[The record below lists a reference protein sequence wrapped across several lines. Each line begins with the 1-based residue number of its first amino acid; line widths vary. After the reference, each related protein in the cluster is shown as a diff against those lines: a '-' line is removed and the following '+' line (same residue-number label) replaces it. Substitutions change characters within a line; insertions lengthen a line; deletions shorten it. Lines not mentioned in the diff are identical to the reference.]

1 MRKQRPKEITC
12 NDRQFDQWR
21 LTAITGEKT
30 AEGFGLQKSQTF
42 QVYAVPQNDARGAE
56 TSHFKIVIN
65 GIVVTSPDLIEL
77 RRKAQEIYSGVV
89 EGDYVKVIVVKT
101 RGDPIGDWRSEKGDE
116 FGLEWQIGWQVAR
129 LGVVFDES
137 RQCTISVE
145 NYEEPDE
152 PDMASG
158 IRIGAKV
165 GHRGKQ
171 MHKTAV
177 VPWTKEREG
186 MLVRA
191 VEAIGKMRDDFNA
204 ALLRPEEFAGLL
216 DAKAGLLLGEAK

>member
-30 AEGFGLQKSQTF
+30 TEGFGLSKGQTF
-42 QVYAVPQNDARGAE
+42 QVYAVPKNDARGAE

-65 GIVVTSPDLIEL
+65 GIVVTSPDLVEL
-77 RRKAQEIYSGVV
+77 RRKAQEIYSGIV
-89 EGDYVKVIVVKT
+89 EGDYEKVLVVKT
-101 RGDPIGDWRSEKGDE
+101 RGDPNGDWHQEHFDE
-116 FGLEWQIGWQVAR
+116 FGLGWQVGWRTAK
-129 LGVVFDES
+129 LGVVFDET
-137 RQCTISVE
+137 RQYTIDCE
-145 NYEEPDE
+145 NYNEPDE
-152 PDMASG
+152 PELTVG
-158 IRIGAKV
+158 IRIGVKV
-165 GHRGKQ
+165 GHRGGQ
-171 MHKTAV
+171 VHKTAV

-191 VEAIGKMRDDFNA
+191 VEAIGKMREDFNA